1 MAKLVLGSA
10 PKTFKSKIT
19 FELLDGGKADI
30 EMIYKYKTRNEYAKL
45 IDSTVDEQE
54 ATGKKE
60 QELKSSEIYKM
71 VDEKVCEFILE
82 IAEGWDLT
90 DEFNAESVA
99 KLVNEFPMA
108 SGPII
113 EKYRSA
119 ILDGRTKN

>member
-10 PKTFKSKIT
+10 PKTFKSKVT

-30 EMIYKYKTRNEYAKL
+30 EMVYKYKTRNEYAKL
-45 IDSTVDEQE
+45 IDSAVDEQTLN
-54 ATGKKE
+54 AKKD
-60 QELKSSEIYKM
+60 QELKSSEVYKII
-71 VDEKVCEFILE
+71 DEKVVDFILE
-82 IAEGWDLT
+82 IAEGWDLS

-108 SGPII
+108 SAPII
-113 EKYRSA
+113 DKYRAA

>member
-60 QELKSSEIYKM
+60 RCVLA
-71 VDEKVCEFILE
+71 D
-82 IAEGWDLT
+82 A
-90 DEFNAESVA
+90 
-99 KLVNEFPMA
+99 
-108 SGPII
+108 
-113 EKYRSA
+113 
-119 ILDGRTKN
+119 